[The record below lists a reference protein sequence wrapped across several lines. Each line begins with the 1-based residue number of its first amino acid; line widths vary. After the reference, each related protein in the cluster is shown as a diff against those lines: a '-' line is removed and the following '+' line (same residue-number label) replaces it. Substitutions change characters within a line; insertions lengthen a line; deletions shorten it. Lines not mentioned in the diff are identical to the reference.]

1 MTQPSTITVPNRP
14 ARRAFT
20 LVELM
25 VVIMIIAVLSSLT
38 LAGLSGVRQRA
49 REDKTRSTIRKID
62 AVIRPMYD
70 SYRTRR
76 VQVDTSVYDTPRRA
90 AIEKLRQLRLL
101 MTREMPDSWAD
112 VVDRSTLP
120 TPPLFTASAA
130 ERRYVNQYLRLVN
143 ASPRFSETNAA
154 TSSTFGDLYAPA
166 ETLHMIV
173 ALGGFEPD
181 ALEFFR
187 PDELGD
193 IDGDGAP
200 EFHDGWGRPIMF
212 VRWPIGHPMPL
223 SMSPLG
229 TPPLLTTY
237 PAEFASGDAD
247 TRIPDPMDP
256 WKITTTGTA
265 NDFEQFYDPAL
276 IPLIYSG
283 GPDEAVTE
291 PLGTES
297 GLGIRQTS
305 FSWTQTLVTGAD
317 PTTAAAWKW
326 GSFASEMQS
335 SPGDVPG
342 AITDPATAADN
353 ITNYD
358 LVSP

>member
-1 MTQPSTITVPNRP
+1 MPKFHTINAPNRP

-25 VVIMIIAVLSSLT
+25 VVILIIVILSSLT
-38 LAGLSGVRQRA
+38 LAGLAGVRQRA
-49 REDKTRSTIRKID
+49 REDKTKSTIRKID

-76 VQVDTSVYDTPRRA
+76 VQVDTNVYDTARRA

-101 MTREMPDSWAD
+101 MTREMPESWAD
-112 VVDRSTLP
+112 VVPGPMPNPYYTS
-120 TPPLFTASAA
+120 SAA
-130 ERRYVNQYLRLVN
+130 ERRYVSHYLRLVN
-143 ASPRFSETNAA
+143 ASPRFSETNAG
-154 TSSTFGDLYAPA
+154 TGTTFGNVYAPA

-187 PDELGD
+187 ADELGD
-193 IDGDGAP
+193 IDGDGAV

-229 TPPLLTTY
+229 LPPLLTTY
-237 PAEFASGDAD
+237 SPEYATGDAD
-247 TRIPDPMDP
+247 TRIADPMDP

-283 GPDEAVTE
+283 GPDQAATD

-297 GLGIRQTS
+297 GLGVRQTS
-305 FSWTQTLVTGAD
+305 FSWTQTLVDGAALD
-317 PTTAAAWKW
+317 TPAAWKW
-326 GSFASEMQS
+326 GSFAGEMRS
-335 SPGDVPG
+335 NPGDVPG
-342 AITDPATAADN
+342 AITNPSTAADN

-358 LVSP
+358 LRKQ